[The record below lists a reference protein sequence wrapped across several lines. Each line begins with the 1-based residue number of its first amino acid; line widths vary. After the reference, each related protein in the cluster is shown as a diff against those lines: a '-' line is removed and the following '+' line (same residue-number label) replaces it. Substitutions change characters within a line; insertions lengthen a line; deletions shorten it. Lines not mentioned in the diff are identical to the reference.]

1 MVTPNASSELT
12 KRILSVVILAP
23 IVIFLAWLG
32 DIFFGLMM
40 AVIAVLMYWEWT
52 VMTQKSIL
60 LPRDIVAVLAVLG
73 LVVAQY
79 IGGTTTP
86 ILLSFLAI
94 VIGLIVIAT
103 AKHKLGWTIAGIGV
117 GSSLATC
124 LIYLRAI
131 EPSGLGL
138 LFFLCFSVWAADIFA
153 YIVGRTVGGP
163 KLMPRVSPKKTWSG
177 FLGGAA
183 GAVIVGALVASH
195 LFEANT
201 TLFAGL
207 AFITALAAQAG
218 DLLESHIKRR
228 FNVKDSS
235 NLIPG
240 HGGILDRVD
249 GLVLSAYVFVA
260 CYVLGVAQF

>member
-1 MVTPNASSELT
+1 MADPAAMRELT
-12 KRILSVVILAP
+12 KRILSAVILAP

-32 DIFFGLMM
+32 GIFFGVMM
-40 AVIAVLMYWEWT
+40 AVVAVLMYWEWT
-52 VMTQKSIL
+52 VMTQRSIL
-60 LPRDIVAVLAVLG
+60 LPRDAFAALCVLS
-73 LVVAQY
+73 LVIAAYV
-79 IGGTTTP
+79 GGTTMP
-86 ILLSFLAI
+86 IIISFLTI
-94 VIGLIVIAT
+94 IIGLIVIALV
-103 AKHKLGWTIAGIGV
+103 KHKIGWMIAGIGV

-138 LFFLCFSVWAADIFA
+138 LFFLCFAVWAADIFA
-153 YIVGRTVGGP
+153 YAVGRTIGGP

-177 FLGGAA
+177 FLGGSA
-183 GAVIVGALVASH
+183 GAVIIGAIVASY
-195 LFEANT
+195 LFEGSVI
-201 TLFAGL
+201 LFAGL
-207 AFITALAAQAG
+207 ALVTALAAQVG
-218 DLLESHIKRR
+218 DLLESHIKRL

-260 CYVLGVAQF
+260 CYVLGVAQL

>member
-1 MVTPNASSELT
+1 MSELT
-12 KRILSVVILAP
+12 KRILAALVLAP

-32 DIFFGLMM
+32 GIFFGLMM
-40 AVIAVLMYWEWT
+40 ALVAVLMYWEWT
-52 VMTQKSIL
+52 VMTQRSIL
-60 LPRDIVAVLAVLG
+60 VPRDAFGVLCVLS
-73 LVVAQY
+73 LVIAEYV
-79 IGGTTTP
+79 GGTTTP
-86 ILLSFLAI
+86 IIISFSAI
-94 VIGLIVIAT
+94 VVGLIVIGV
-103 AKHKLGWTIAGIGV
+103 AKHKIGWMITGIGV

-153 YIVGRTVGGP
+153 YVVGRTVGGP

-183 GAVIVGALVASH
+183 GAVIIGGLVASY
-195 LFEANT
+195 LFEGSAF
-201 TLFAGL
+201 LFAAL
-207 AFITALAAQAG
+207 AFVTALAAQVG
-218 DLLESHIKRR
+218 DLLESHIKRL

-260 CYVLGVAQF
+260 CYVLGVAQL

>member
-1 MVTPNASSELT
+1 MVTPNTTSELT
-12 KRILSVVILAP
+12 KRILSAVILAP
-23 IVIFLAWLG
+23 IVIFMAWLG
-32 DIFFGLMM
+32 GVFFGLMM
-40 AVIAVLMYWEWT
+40 TVIAVLMYWEWT
-52 VMTQKSIL
+52 VMTQRSIL
-60 LPRDIVAVLAVLG
+60 LPRDIFGVLCVLV
-73 LVVAQY
+73 LVIAGYV
-79 IGGTTTP
+79 GGTTTP
-86 ILLSFLAI
+86 ILFSFVAI
-94 VIGLIVIAT
+94 VIGFIVIAF
-103 AKHKLGWTIAGIGV
+103 AKNKLGWTIAGVGV

-124 LIYLRAI
+124 LIYLRGI
-131 EPSGLGL
+131 EPSGIGL
-138 LFFLCFSVWAADIFA
+138 LLFLCFSVWAADIFA

-183 GAVIVGALVASH
+183 GAVIIGALVASY
-195 LFEANT
+195 LFEAST
-201 TLFAGL
+201 VLFAGL
-207 AFITALAAQAG
+207 AFITALAAQVG

>member
-1 MVTPNASSELT
+1 MANQVASNELT
-12 KRILSVVILAP
+12 KRILSAVILAP

-32 DIFFGLMM
+32 GVFFGLMM

-60 LPRDIVAVLAVLG
+60 VPRDIIAVLCVLS
-73 LVVAQY
+73 LVFVAY
-79 IGGTTTP
+79 FGATTTP
-86 ILLSFLAI
+86 IIVSLLLI
-94 VIGLIVIAT
+94 IIGLAVIAV
-103 AKHKLGWTIAGIGV
+103 AKYKLGWTIAGVGV
-117 GSSLATC
+117 GASLATC
-124 LIYLRAI
+124 LIYLRGI

-138 LFFLCFSVWAADIFA
+138 LFFLCFAVWAADIFA
-153 YIVGRTVGGP
+153 YAAGRTLGGP

-177 FLGGAA
+177 FIGGAL
-183 GAVIVGALVASH
+183 GAVIIGALVATY
-195 LFEANT
+195 LFEANI
-201 TLFAGL
+201 TLFAVL
-207 AFITALAAQAG
+207 ALITAFAAQIG
-218 DLLESHIKRR
+218 DLLESYIKRS

-249 GLVLSAYVFVA
+249 GLILAAYVFVA

>member
-1 MVTPNASSELT
+1 LVTPNASSELT
-12 KRILSVVILAP
+12 KRILSAVILAP
-23 IVIFLAWLG
+23 IVIFMAWLG
-32 DIFFGLMM
+32 GVFFGLMM
-40 AVIAVLMYWEWT
+40 VVIAILMYWEWT
-52 VMTQKSIL
+52 VMTQRSIL
-60 LPRDIVAVLAVLG
+60 LPRDILAVLAVLG
-73 LVVAQY
+73 LVIAEY
-79 IGGTTTP
+79 LGGTTTP

-94 VIGLIVIAT
+94 LLGVIVIVT
-103 AKHKLGWTIAGIGV
+103 TKHKLGWTMAGIGV

-153 YIVGRTVGGP
+153 YIAGRTIGGP

-183 GAVIVGALVASH
+183 GAVVVGALVASY
-195 LFEANT
+195 LFEAST
-201 TLFAGL
+201 VLFAGL
-207 AFITALAAQAG
+207 AFITALAAQVG
-218 DLLESHIKRR
+218 DLLESYIKRR

-260 CYVLGVAQF
+260 CYVLGVAQL

>member
-1 MVTPNASSELT
+1 MASPSANSELT
-12 KRILSVVILAP
+12 KRIISAVILAP
-23 IVIFLAWLG
+23 IVIFMAWLG
-32 DIFFGLMM
+32 GIFFGIMM

-52 VMTQKSIL
+52 VMTQQSIL
-60 LPRDIVAVLAVLG
+60 LPRDIFAVLCVLA
-73 LVVAQY
+73 LVIAEYV
-79 IGGTTTP
+79 GGTTMP
-86 ILLSFLAI
+86 ILFSFLAI
-94 VIGLIVIAT
+94 VIGLIVIVT
-103 AKHKLGWTIAGIGV
+103 VKHKLGWTIAGIGV

-124 LIYLRAI
+124 LIYLRGI
-131 EPSGLGL
+131 EASGLGL

-183 GAVIVGALVASH
+183 GAVIVGALVASY
-195 LFEANT
+195 LFEGNT
-201 TLFAGL
+201 VLFAGL
-207 AFITALAAQAG
+207 AFLTALAAQVG
-218 DLLESHIKRR
+218 DLLESYIKRR

-249 GLVLSAYVFVA
+249 GLVFSAYVFVA